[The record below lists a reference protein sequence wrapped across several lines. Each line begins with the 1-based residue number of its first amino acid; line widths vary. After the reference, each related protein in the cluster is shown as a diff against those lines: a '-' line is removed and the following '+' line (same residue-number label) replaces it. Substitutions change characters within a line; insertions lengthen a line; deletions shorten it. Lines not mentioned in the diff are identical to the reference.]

1 MSQWEHIAS
10 LVETGQRL
18 SFDEALTLWQQAPL
32 WQLSSLALNA
42 KRRISGDKVSVMFA
56 DGSMD
61 CVVENVRL
69 SS

>member
-1 MSQWEHIAS
+1 MTTLTDIVAKCSAGERISA
-10 LVETGQRL
+10 E
-18 SFDEALTLWQQAPL
+18 EALLLWQQAPL
-32 WQLSSLALNA
+32 WQLSSLALSA